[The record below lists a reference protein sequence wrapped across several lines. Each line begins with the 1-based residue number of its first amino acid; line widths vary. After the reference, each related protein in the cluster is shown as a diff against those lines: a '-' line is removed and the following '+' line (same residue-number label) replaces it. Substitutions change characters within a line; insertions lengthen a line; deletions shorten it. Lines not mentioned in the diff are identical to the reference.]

1 MKKCNTVLLN
11 KLIIIIIIYTKRAEQ
26 DLFNG
31 NSLKLTEL

>member
-11 KLIIIIIIYTKRAEQ
+11 KLIIIIIYTKRAEQ